1 MPPSSHVFD
10 SSSSL
15 LLITTFI
22 LVNLNTLIMPDS
34 RDLFSEA
41 TELVK
46 PGRLDEVLALFP
58 ALLKTDSNNSAV
70 WNNPGIIRF

>member
-1 MPPSSHVFD
+1 MPVA
-10 SSSSL
+10 
-15 LLITTFI
+15 
-22 LVNLNTLIMPDS
+22 

-46 PGRLDEVLALFP
+46 PGQLDEALALFP